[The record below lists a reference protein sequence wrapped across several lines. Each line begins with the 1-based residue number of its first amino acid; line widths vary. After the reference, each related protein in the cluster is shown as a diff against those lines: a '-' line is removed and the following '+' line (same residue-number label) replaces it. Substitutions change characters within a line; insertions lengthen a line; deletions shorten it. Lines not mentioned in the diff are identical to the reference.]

1 MPPSFQS
8 QLPTNKLTK
17 TENET
22 VNYGCT
28 VQAKPVAQIIWML
41 NGRNLT
47 NTPPYNISTN
57 FVPVPNSKLS
67 STLAYLN
74 IDKVTWRQ
82 NGTFSCVA
90 FNNAGK
96 RSQTTEL
103 EVRCK
108 YYMCK

>member
-8 QLPTNKLTK
+8 QLPTNKQTK

-28 VQAKPVAQIIWML
+28 VQAKPAAHIVWTL

-47 NTPPYNISTN
+47 NTPPYNISAN
-57 FVPVPNSKLS
+57 FVPVPNSKLL

-90 FNNAGK
+90 FNNAGQ

-108 YYMCK
+108 Y